1 VALIPGNLLSENN
14 QSVETSIGG
23 WASFTS
29 VSSGIVQSTT
39 QAFDGTHSAASTAN
53 AGTAGALGGLVTTVD
68 LPVVRPGSAYEYSYF
83 VFSPKKAIFNAN
95 LDWYQANN
103 TTFVSSTNSPGQE
116 VPVNTWTKITGGGIV
131 PALSG
136 LARCYLQVTSGLA
149 AADVVF
155 FDQMFFG
162 WPLAADLVPLFRPEG
177 LPWSRFRPWEGAP
190 DGIHNVIVNAGTAS
204 VTFRTPSTRLRLLL
218 ALTSESGQGATVTTF
233 NDAAPLG
240 VLLTPDD
247 PLGGMQPWT
256 GAPDSTSP
264 AATVATAGAA
274 SVTFIGLTAAAAL
287 GALPGTGS
295 VSLSGQQATAGLTG
309 QPGNASVALSAQ
321 GPTAGRDA
329 LPGTAALTLTGL
341 NATTA
346 LSALPGTA
354 LVTTSVPQETTA
366 LGTFPGNA
374 PVSLTALNAGTTST
388 EGTYD
393 PSPVL
398 FLPDDPLGG
407 VQPWAGAPDSTTPGA
422 TTATA
427 GTASVSLVAL
437 APAAGLGA
445 LPGTGSVTL
454 TGQSP
459 SASLGALPGT
469 GALTLTAQTPSV
481 ALSALP
487 GTGSVSLTAQAPS
500 AGLSALPGT
509 ASVTTSVQQDVP
521 GLGALPGTAPVT
533 FTGQSAT
540 TSTQEDPQALPV
552 LLLTPDDVLGGMLP
566 WTGAPQGIVTGD
578 MTVNAGAAAV
588 SVTAQGPSTALVI
601 STGTAAFTLTAQNPS
616 AAFSGTATPGTAT
629 VTLTAAGTSLALTAL
644 PGTAASALSA
654 RSPAAGLDALP
665 GPAVLTLTAYEPTV
679 TVPQAAHGRT
689 VSGREPA
696 STARGKEPDALLSG
710 REPSA
715 RLKGKEPVSSRS
727 GNEPD
732 DTIKG
737 REG

>member
-23 WASFTS
+23 WASFLS
-29 VSSGIVQSTT
+29 VSSGIVQSVT
-39 QAFDGTHSAASTAN
+39 QHFDGTHSAASTAN
-53 AGTAGALGGLVTTVD
+53 AGTAGALGGLVNTVD
-68 LPVVRPGSAYEYSYF
+68 LPVVRPGTAYEYSYF
-83 VFSPKKAIFNAN
+83 VFSPKRAIFNAN

-103 TTFVSSTNSPGQE
+103 TTFVSSVNSPGQE
-116 VPVNTWTKITGGGIV
+116 VPVNTWTKITGGAV
-131 PALSG
+131 APALSG

-190 DGIHNVIVNAGTAS
+190 DGIHNVIVNAGVAS
-204 VTFRTPSTRLRLLL
+204 VTFLTPSTRLRLLL

-233 NDAAPLG
+233 NDVAPLG
-240 VLLTPDD
+240 QLLTPDD

-264 AATVATAGAA
+264 AATVAAAGMA
-274 SVTFIGLTAAAAL
+274 SVTFTGLTASAGL

-295 VSLSGQQATAGLTG
+295 VTFTGQQATAGLIG

-321 GPTAGRDA
+321 GPTAGLGA
-329 LPGTAALTLTGL
+329 LPGTALVSLTGL

-354 LVTTSVPQETTA
+354 SVTTAVQQETTA
-366 LGTFPGNA
+366 LGTFPGVA
-374 PVSLTALNAGTTST
+374 PVSLTALSASTVST
-388 EGTYD
+388 EGVYD

-407 VQPWAGAPDSTTPGA
+407 MQPWTGAPDSTTPGA

-427 GTASVSLVAL
+427 GTASVSLLAL
-437 APAAGLGA
+437 APAAGLSA

-454 TGQSP
+454 TGQGP
-459 SASLGALPGT
+459 VVSLGALPGT
-469 GALTLTAQTPSV
+469 GAFTLTAQTPSV

-487 GTGSVSLTAQAPS
+487 GTGTVFLAAQTPA

-509 ASVTTSVQQDVP
+509 ASITTAVQQDVP
-521 GLGALPGTAPVT
+521 GFGALPGTAPVA
-533 FTGQSAT
+533 FLGQSAT
-540 TSTQEDPQALPV
+540 ISTLEDPQALPIP
-552 LLLTPDDVLGGMLP
+552 LLTPDDVLGGMQP
-566 WTGAPQGIVTGD
+566 WAGASQGIVTGD
-578 MTVNAGAAAV
+578 MTVLAGTAVV
-588 SVTAQGPSTALVI
+588 SVTAQGPSTALSVG
-601 STGTAAFTLTAQNPS
+601 TGTGTVSFTAQSPS

-629 VTLTAAGTSLALTAL
+629 VTLTAAGTSPALAVL
-644 PGTAASALSA
+644 PGTAASTLSA
-654 RSPAAGLDALP
+654 RSPAAGLGALP
-665 GPAVLTLTAYEPTV
+665 GSAALTLTAYGPTI

-689 VSGREPA
+689 VSGCEPV
-696 STARGKEPDALLSG
+696 STAKGKEPDALLSG

-732 DTIKG
+732 NTIKG